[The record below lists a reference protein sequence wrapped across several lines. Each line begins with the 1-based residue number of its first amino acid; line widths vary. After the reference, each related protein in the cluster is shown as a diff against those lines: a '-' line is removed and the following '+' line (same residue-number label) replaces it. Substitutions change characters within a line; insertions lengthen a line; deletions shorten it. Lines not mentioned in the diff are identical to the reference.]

1 MHNLAYKL
9 PKSAALSVSVRKPS
23 FLPSQSEI
31 AEGYVSIAVYLF
43 IYLFIYLFMFVYALY
58 SPINSKSIQPNRM
71 TFGEMIGYYP
81 HQ

>member
-1 MHNLAYKL
+1 MGQWHFILLCDEL
-9 PKSAALSVSVRKPS
+9 PCLPSQNAEGYVSVAVYL
-23 FLPSQSEI
+23 LPSQSEI
-31 AEGYVSIAVYLF
+31 AEGYVSIAVYLC
-43 IYLFIYLFMFVYALY
+43 LHVYALY